1 MSAKEKI
8 HYPSDFAIG
17 GAQKLPFSAA
27 IRAGDFL
34 YLSGVTAVDR
44 FGRQPGGG
52 IDAETRLV
60 LDSIKSILE
69 SLGCG
74 MEDVIKTTCFL
85 DDPRDFMNFNRVFAE
100 YFPTN
105 PPTRTTVRAQL
116 MMEGKVEIEV
126 VAYKPLDESHVI
138 SQRTPG

>member
-1 MSAKEKI
+1 MKAKEKK
-8 HYPSDFAIG
+8 HFPSDFAIG
-17 GAQKLPFSAA
+17 GGQKLPFSSA

-60 LDSIKSILE
+60 LESVKSILQG
-69 SLGCG
+69 LGCD
-74 MEDVIKTTCFL
+74 MEDVIKATCFL

-116 MMEGKVEIEV
+116 MMEGKVEIDV
-126 VAYKPLDESHVI
+126 IAYKPLE
-138 SQRTPG
+138 